1 MKQVIWQ
8 TVSAKINDM
17 NIRNKLILLFLV
29 GVVIPIMVVGL
40 FLTNELKANAVKD
53 AEEQAEMNVER
64 VKQRIDEVLKGP
76 ITVANHLQFDERLSD
91 LVNTTYENRFDV
103 LQAYRAYPDVD
114 YHLENH
120 PEIDTIRLYVDNP
133 TLLNNW
139 TVIPVDNQMNMNKWY
154 EKAEADVGFHQWHY
168 LQDETQDNKFYLSL
182 MKRINFIEYNTF
194 GLLIITIDPDQ
205 LQTIMQ
211 QETHQT
217 VVVDEMHSIV
227 SSSNLKLIGKSLE
240 TIIEIGSQFEEDS
253 FFESK
258 LNGEPVHLMATSL
271 FPELSQNELRIVSMV
286 NTNEIVGD
294 AQRLSRFGMLVTG
307 MGATFALF
315 LIMWFSWGYVNR
327 LFELS
332 STMNI
337 VSKGNLNAKVDIKG
351 NDELGQIADQ
361 FNQMIEQLSFSLAQ
375 VLEAN
380 EQKNL
385 LERKQDEMKFKMMAS
400 QINPH
405 FLFNT
410 LESIRMRALIREEKE
425 IATVVKQLGKLLRRS
440 LEVES
445 KLIPMDEELEIV
457 CSYLDIQSFRYG
469 NRFVYRID
477 RASSIG
483 QQLVLP
489 LTIQPL
495 VENAVSHGLEKK
507 GDSGIVTISVKW
519 CEAGILIKVS
529 DNGAGMHKS
538 REEEVKKMINDPLER
553 PENRIGL
560 RNVHQR
566 LKMHYQTDGLRI
578 ETRENEG
585 TTISYLIP
593 VVKGRE
599 EEVQHV

>member
-1 MKQVIWQ
+1 MKLIFRQ
-8 TVSAKINDM
+8 TISAKIKDM
-17 NIRNKLILLFLV
+17 NIRNKLILLFLA
-29 GVVIPIMVVGL
+29 GVVIPITVVGL

-91 LVNTTYENRFDV
+91 LVNTTYGSGFDV
-103 LQAYRAYPDVD
+103 FQAYRSYPDMD

-139 TVIPVDNQMNMNKWY
+139 AIIPVENKMKMTNWY
-154 EKAEADVGFHQWHY
+154 EKAKADVGFHQWHY

-182 MKRINFIEYNTF
+182 MKRINFIEYGTF

-227 SSSNLKLIGKSLE
+227 SSSDLGLVGESLE
-240 TIIEIGSQFEEDS
+240 TIFEVGGHFEEDA

-258 LNGEPVHLMATSL
+258 LNGELVHLMATSL
-271 FPELSQNELRIVSMV
+271 FPDLSQNELRIVSMV

-294 AQRLSRFGMLVTG
+294 AHRLSRFGVLVTG
-307 MGATFALF
+307 MGIAFALF

-327 LFELS
+327 LSELS
-332 STMNI
+332 ATMNN
-337 VSKGNLNAKVDIKG
+337 VSKGDLNAKVDIKG
-351 NDELGQIADQ
+351 NDELGQIAVQ
-361 FNQMIEQLSFSLAQ
+361 FNRMIEQLSFSLAQ

-410 LESIRMRALIREEKE
+410 LESIRMRALISEEKE
-425 IATVVKQLGKLLRRS
+425 IAGLLSNLVSYSARAWKWKAISFHWMRSWKSFVV
-440 LEVES
+440 
-445 KLIPMDEELEIV
+445 I
-457 CSYLDIQSFRYG
+457 
-469 NRFVYRID
+469 
-477 RASSIG
+477 
-483 QQLVLP
+483 
-489 LTIQPL
+489 
-495 VENAVSHGLEKK
+495 
-507 GDSGIVTISVKW
+507 
-519 CEAGILIKVS
+519 
-529 DNGAGMHKS
+529 
-538 REEEVKKMINDPLER
+538 
-553 PENRIGL
+553 
-560 RNVHQR
+560 
-566 LKMHYQTDGLRI
+566 
-578 ETRENEG
+578 
-585 TTISYLIP
+585 
-593 VVKGRE
+593 
-599 EEVQHV
+599 